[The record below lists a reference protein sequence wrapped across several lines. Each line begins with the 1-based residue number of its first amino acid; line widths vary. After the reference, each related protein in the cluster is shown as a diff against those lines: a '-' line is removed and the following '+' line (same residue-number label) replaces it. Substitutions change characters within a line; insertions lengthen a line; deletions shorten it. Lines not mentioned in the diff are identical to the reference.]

1 MSRMKRALI
10 GGVLL
15 LMSFA
20 LLGSGGSAGRSA
32 SSDTWSG
39 QHIVA
44 VAPDINA
51 IMATGGCR
59 PGTPGG

>member
-1 MSRMKRALI
+1 MSHIKRALI
-10 GGVLL
+10 GAVLL
-15 LMSFA
+15 VMSFT
-20 LLGSGGSAGRSA
+20 LLASGGSAGRS
-32 SSDTWSG
+32 SSEAWSG

-51 IMATGGCR
+51 IMATGGCA

>member
-1 MSRMKRALI
+1 VSRTKRALI
-10 GGVLL
+10 GAVLL
-15 LMSFA
+15 LTSFA
-20 LLGSGGSAGRSA
+20 LMGSGGSAGRS
-32 SSDTWSG
+32 SSESWSG
-39 QHIVA
+39 QHVVA